1 MNKFRELILFI
12 YQELMYMNAYKY
24 LMDLLHSKCFYVNEY
39 LWKKINQ
46 NIKLNDKY
54 FVMFATYMSD

>member
-24 LMDLLHSKCFYVNEY
+24 LMDLLHSK
-39 LWKKINQ
+39 
-46 NIKLNDKY
+46 
-54 FVMFATYMSD
+54 